1 MQKSVKPRIFLSVL
15 LLLCLLIGLGCSG
28 GTGSG
33 SGTDGVGEPAGGG
46 SGGSGSGGGGS
57 GGGGNGGGGSGSG
70 GGGLSTPNL
79 VTVGSGESVTGI
91 NITVAS
97 PTSNPTPNVE
107 FLSVDNTDDPAEAFV
122 TGGVTTQGETDGTV
136 LLFGTGMSTSM
147 QLSFTGPDD
156 ITISN
161 LESVEST
168 NGLSGLTF
176 NISVASTAAL
186 GARILVLQDSN
197 NDVTTFTGGVEVVAP

>member
-46 SGGSGSGGGGS
+46 S
-57 GGGGNGGGGSGSG
+57 GGSGSG

-186 GARILVLQDSN
+186 GARTLVLQDSN